1 LKLNGTPQFLVGVD
15 DVLILL
21 QSENVKN
28 SKKKIQTVLK
38 VSMEVGLEI
47 NSEQTEHLWLPVT
60 RMEDVMVM

>member
-1 LKLNGTPQFLVGVD
+1 MKLNGTPQFLVGVD